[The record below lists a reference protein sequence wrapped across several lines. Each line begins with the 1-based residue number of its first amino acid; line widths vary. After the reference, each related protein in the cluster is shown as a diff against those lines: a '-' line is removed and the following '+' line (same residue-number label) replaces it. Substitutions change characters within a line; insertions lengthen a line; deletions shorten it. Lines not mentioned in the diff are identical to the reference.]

1 MAPFVPNK
9 LKIHL
14 GTASSHVSKSGPG
27 YCVRVRTTYTIRI
40 YNHVLL
46 YTEVYGDNMAILSHY
61 ML

>member
-14 GTASSHVSKSGPG
+14 RTASSHVSKSGPG
-27 YCVRVRTTYTIRI
+27 YCVRVRTTY
-40 YNHVLL
+40 YS
-46 YTEVYGDNMAILSHY
+46 YTEVYVDNMAILSHY